1 VFDYKIDTQL
11 QRQRQRQRQTI
22 MQLENIIL
30 IIICSLI
37 FMAVTSM
44 FCSVKAYLTDKLVI
58 RVATEAKIIPIEMA
72 YVCKTTDT
80 DTDTETETDIESQL
94 SIATP
99 IMT

>member
-1 VFDYKIDTQL
+1 
-11 QRQRQRQRQTI
+11 
-22 MQLENIIL
+22 
-30 IIICSLI
+30 
-37 FMAVTSM
+37 MAVTSM

-80 DTDTETETDIESQL
+80 DTDTETDIESQL

>member
-1 VFDYKIDTQL
+1 
-11 QRQRQRQRQTI
+11 
-22 MQLENIIL
+22 
-30 IIICSLI
+30 
-37 FMAVTSM
+37 MAVTSM

-72 YVCKTTDT
+72 YVCKTTE
-80 DTDTETETDIESQL
+80 TDTETETDIESQL

>member
-1 VFDYKIDTQL
+1 
-11 QRQRQRQRQTI
+11 
-22 MQLENIIL
+22 
-30 IIICSLI
+30 
-37 FMAVTSM
+37 MAVTSM

-72 YVCKTTDT
+72 YVCKTTET

>member
-1 VFDYKIDTQL
+1 
-11 QRQRQRQRQTI
+11 
-22 MQLENIIL
+22 
-30 IIICSLI
+30 
-37 FMAVTSM
+37 MAVTSM

-80 DTDTETETDIESQL
+80 DTETETETETETDIESQL
-94 SIATP
+94 SIATL

>member
-1 VFDYKIDTQL
+1 MFDYKIDTQ
-11 QRQRQRQRQTI
+11 RQRQRQQQRQP

-72 YVCKTTDT
+72 YVCKTTET